1 MSTKNRITELF
12 RIKYPIIQAGMVWVS
27 GWKLASA
34 VSNSG
39 GLGLIGAGSMKPE
52 LLATHLEKCRKAT
65 KFPFGVNLP
74 LLRKDADDLLD
85 VIIDKD
91 IKIVFTSAGNPAKH
105 IGRLKNHN
113 IKVVHVV
120 SSLKQGKKAE
130 DAGCD
135 AIVGEGVEAGGHN
148 GSDELTTL
156 TLIPLL
162 KDHLSIPLIAAGGI
176 ADGRHIAAAF
186 LLGAEGVQIGTLFA
200 ASAESSASADYKQA
214 IVNAGDTDTTLSFR
228 KIGLVRMLK
237 NHFSYRISE
246 AEAAGAD
253 SERLIHLLGEKREMK
268 GIFEGD
274 INEGM
279 MEAGQSAAFVD
290 EIYPVEIIFKRLF
303 KEFRKSTQVMEN
315 IGEIFPETD

>member
-1 MSTKNRITELF
+1 MNAKNRITELF

-27 GWKLASA
+27 GWKLVSA

-39 GLGLIGAGSMKPE
+39 GLGLIGAGSMKPD
-52 LLATHLEKCRKAT
+52 LLAAHLDKCHKAT
-65 KFPFGVNLP
+65 KFSFGVNLP

-85 VIIDKD
+85 VIIDKQ

-130 DAGCD
+130 AAGCD
-135 AIVGEGVEAGGHN
+135 AVVGEGVEAGGHN

-162 KDHLSIPLIAAGGI
+162 KDNLSVPVIAAGGI
-176 ADGRHIAAAF
+176 ADGRQIAAAF

-200 ASAESSASADYKQA
+200 ASAQSSADVNYKQA
-214 IVNAGDTDTTLSFR
+214 IVKAGDSDTTLSFR

-237 NHFSYRISE
+237 NHFSSRVSE
-246 AEAAGAD
+246 AEGAGAD

-274 INEGM
+274 TNEGM

-290 EIYPVEIIFKRLF
+290 GIYPVEIIFKRLLQEF
-303 KEFRKSTQVMEN
+303 KKSLEVMDN
-315 IGEIFPETD
+315 IRLVFPDFD